1 MTGGGDVPQARG
13 VPDAPAAKRKLPVV
27 QLAILAVAAL
37 VVAVLVLRGIDLR
50 GWIERGISLIRDFG
64 AGIFFLAMA
73 ILPAVGVP
81 LLAFTIPAGE
91 AFEPQLGLW
100 GVIGASLVAIAIN
113 LALGYWISRY
123 ALRPLLAGLIKRY
136 GYSVPRL
143 TPENALTVTL
153 LVRLTPGPPYAAQA
167 CLLGLAEV
175 PFRLYMVVS
184 WLCVLPWAIGGIVL
198 GKGLFSGKF
207 GLAATGLGVLV
218 AAVIAVQW
226 IRRRYAARKTAAVA
240 AAAKVD

>member
-1 MTGGGDVPQARG
+1 
-13 VPDAPAAKRKLPVV
+13 V
-27 QLAILAVAAL
+27 QLAILAVVAV
-37 VVAVLVLRGIDLR
+37 VVAVLVLRGVDVR
-50 GWIERGISLIRDFG
+50 GWIDRGIGAIRGLG
-64 AGIFFLAMA
+64 AVVFFAAMA
-73 ILPAVGVP
+73 ILPAFGAP

-91 AFEPQLGLW
+91 AFEPQLGLG
-100 GVIGASLVAIAIN
+100 GVIAVSLAMIAIN
-113 LALGYWISRY
+113 LALGYWVSRY

-175 PFRLYMVVS
+175 PFRLYMIVS

-207 GLAATGLGVLV
+207 GLAATGIGVLIV
-218 AAVIAVQW
+218 AVVAVQW
-226 IRRRYAARKTAAVA
+226 IRRKYAARKTAGEPAT
-240 AAAKVD
+240 AKSE